1 MQLLLTVATSYSLVF
16 NCRGRSEPRRAFSVR
31 NRTGKHGLGSVTEG
45 HDVVI
50 QSRYG
55 CGGRCNQ
62 RMLTCA
68 VCLTHKE
75 VTVQENEA
83 VLDRER
89 CFVGPVLAQYPTC
102 THVHRVKSVIVA
114 GELQWE
120 ILQLEQWSSMAGQYK
135 ASRTSRGNSTSSR
148 CSSSSSSSSSGSS
161 SSSSSS
167 SSNSRGGS
175 RNCRI
180 EVSN

>member
-1 MQLLLTVATSYSLVF
+1 MQFLLAVATLCSLVF

-45 HDVVI
+45 HNVVI
-50 QSRYG
+50 QTRYG

-83 VLDRER
+83 VLDSER
-89 CFVGPVLAQYPTC
+89 CFVGPGLAQYPTC
-102 THVHRVKSVIVA
+102 THVLRVRSVIVA
-114 GELQWE
+114 GELQRE
-120 ILQLEQWSSMAGQYK
+120 ILQLEQWSSKAGQYK
-135 ASRTSRGNSTSSR
+135 ASRRSRGSSSSSR
-148 CSSSSSSSSSGSS
+148 CSSGCSSSSSSGGGGGSS
-161 SSSSSS
+161 SSSS
-167 SSNSRGGS
+167 RGGS
-175 RNCRI
+175 RSCRI